1 MNWRQFVMDLDTLPA
16 EGVEDLLREHGALAI
31 TYSDAGGEPVLEPA
45 PGETPLWRRSRI
57 TGLFDASADLD
68 RLREALARSFGLQRL
83 PRHRTEALEDRD
95 WEREW
100 LRDFRPMRFGRRLLV
115 RPHAEPG
122 ADREDLVVLRLDP
135 GLAFGTGTHAT
146 TALCLE
152 WLDGLS
158 LQRKRV
164 LDFGSGSGILAI
176 AALLLGA
183 REATAVD
190 IDPQALLASRENA
203 AANGV
208 SGALL
213 TAGRLEQAQGAFD
226 VIVANVLAEP
236 LIAHAA
242 DLCRRLA
249 PGGAIAL
256 SGILEEQEK
265 SVVAAYTSR
274 VAFERPRRRD
284 AWILLAG
291 TRRG

>member
-1 MNWRQFVMDLDTLPA
+1 MDLDTLPA
-16 EGVEDLLREHGALAI
+16 DGVENLLREHGALAI
-31 TYSDAGGEPVLEPA
+31 TYSDAGGDPILEPA

-57 TGLFDASADLD
+57 TGLFDASADFD
-68 RLREALARSFGLQRL
+68 RLRDALAQSFGLERL
-83 PRHRTEALEDRD
+83 PRHRAEALEDRD

-100 LRDFRPMRFGRRLLV
+100 LRDFHPMRFGRRLLV

-190 IDPQALLASRENA
+190 IDPQALSASRQNA

-208 SGALL
+208 SSALL
-213 TAGRLEQAQGAFD
+213 TAGGLDQVQGLFD

-236 LIAHAA
+236 LIAHAPA
-242 DLCRRLA
+242 LCERLG

-256 SGILEEQEK
+256 SGILEGQGE
-265 SVVAAYTSR
+265 SVIAAYTPR
-274 VAFERPRRRD
+274 VVFEQPRRRD
-284 AWILLAG
+284 SWVLLAG
-291 TRRG
+291 ERHG